1 MLNTWRQQDILD
13 PEKVKSKCI
22 TVVGAGAIGSFTVL
36 SLAKLGVQAMRVY
49 DEDGVSDHNLPNQ
62 FFRVEDAQQEKFKV
76 DALQD
81 IVKQFGDMTI
91 EANRQ
96 FYNGQVL
103 EEMVIVCTDSM
114 SSRKMVWEQF
124 KQQNQCHHYIESRM
138 GGEIARMYR
147 ISKVINMSNG
157 VSHIRPEDIK
167 FYEETLYTDAEAAEL
182 PCTARAVIYNVLM
195 IASLICR
202 SFKAIV
208 NAETWP
214 RELIFNM
221 AQMEEP
227 SLVYMTRV

>member
-13 PEKVKSKCI
+13 PKKLASKCI

-36 SLAKLGVQAMRVY
+36 SLAKLGVPAMRVY

-62 FFRVEDAQQEKFKV
+62 FFRVEDAEKELFKV
-76 DALQD
+76 DALKD
-81 IVKQFGDMTI
+81 IVKQFGDMEI
-91 EANRQ
+91 EANRN
-96 FYNGQVL
+96 FYTGQLL
-103 EEMVIVCTDSM
+103 EEMVIVATDSM
-114 SSRKMVWEQF
+114 SSRRMVWEEF
-124 KQQNQCHHYIESRM
+124 KKQPQCHHYIEARM
-138 GGEIARMYR
+138 GGEIARMYC
-147 ISKVINMSNG
+147 ISKAPQGDSFALLPKDVA
-157 VSHIRPEDIK
+157 
-167 FYEETLYTDAEAAEL
+167 FYEETLYTDAQAAEL

-202 SFKAIV
+202 SFKAVV

-214 RELIFNM
+214 RELVFNM